1 MSHQTIS
8 AGAPVKSVAFSPD
21 DSTIAALT
29 PEGIT
34 FFDAPSGARVRH
46 VDAALTRKGL
56 EELLWIRPE
65 LLIAWHFAAIRIVT
79 LVGDGIDVKDV
90 PCARVRAVESSP
102 EGDALLVVDGGEPE
116 ARVVTIATLESRK
129 LRKLDECP
137 VAAWAKEG
145 IALASQVD
153 GKPGKAELLSPE
165 GDSLIKMPTPRGEQV
180 SAVGV
185 IEGAL
190 AAVVANQE
198 IHRLRAGEKKPTVTT
213 VTADVDPALLRPDVG
228 LGVFCD
234 EVCALPSGKSLG
246 TLPEGWLTTLLSHDG
261 RWALMS
267 DPDRADFLLA
277 EVPQPK
283 VGGKKKAP
291 KEKAAAPR
299 PGLDGRAWALVVYGV
314 AVDGIDG
321 AQVAGLCEDIAAAG
335 PGVTAAIDGMVEDD
349 LFERVFAGVVV
360 ASTSKEPTQRATAPA
375 VEIGEPERAAAK
387 ARFEALRA
395 PIVAVLARHDLEVE
409 QEPGFWLVQA
419 GPNASAT
426 LAAKKGGALRAI
438 QDEDEDGG
446 EAKAKKKIGVSYD
459 ATLSTRVEIEGA
471 ATLTVTYL

>member
-1 MSHQTIS
+1 MSHKTIS

-21 DSTIAALT
+21 DTTIAALT

-34 FFDAPSGARVRH
+34 FFDVASGARVRH

-65 LLIAWHFAAIRIVT
+65 LLIAWHFAAIRLVT
-79 LVGDGIDVKDV
+79 LVGDGIEVKAV
-90 PCARVRAVESSP
+90 PCARVQAVVASP

-116 ARVVTIATLESRK
+116 ARVVTIATLETRK
-129 LRKLDECP
+129 LRKLDESP

-153 GKPGKAELLSPE
+153 GKPGKAELLSPRGE
-165 GDSLIKMPTPRGEQV
+165 TLIKLPTPKGQQV

-198 IHRLRAGEKKPTVTT
+198 IHLLRAGEKKPTATKVA
-213 VTADVDPALLRPDVG
+213 ADVDPALLRPDIG

-246 TLPEGWLTTLLSHDG
+246 TLPEGWLTTRLSHEG

-283 VGGKKKAP
+283 VGGEKKG
-291 KEKAAAPR
+291 AAPR

-314 AVDGIDG
+314 AVDGIEG
-321 AQVAGLCEDIAAAG
+321 AQVAGLYADIAAAG
-335 PGVTAAIDGMVEDD
+335 PGATAVIDGMVDDD
-349 LFERVFAGVVV
+349 LFERLFAGVVV
-360 ASTSKEPTQRATAPA
+360 ASTSTEPTQRATTQA
-375 VEIGEPERAAAK
+375 VEIGEAERTAAK
-387 ARFEALRA
+387 ARFEALRG
-395 PIVAVLARHDLEVE
+395 PIGAALARHDLEVE
-409 QEPGFWLVQA
+409 HEPGFWLVQA

-426 LAAKKGGALRAI
+426 LTAKKGGALRAI
-438 QDEDEDGG
+438 EDEAK
-446 EAKAKKKIGVSYD
+446 AKAKKKIGVSYD